1 MGAVIEIHIKLSS
14 AILRL
19 NPKGT
24 PPSCVFTFN
33 FPLMLSHLYEGVV
46 ELTFVITSSILIVL
60 KSLTVSSF
68 LTLQDTTIKEKK
80 KINALFQ

>member
-1 MGAVIEIHIKLSS
+1 M
-14 AILRL
+14 L
-19 NPKGT
+19 N
-24 PPSCVFTFN
+24 
-33 FPLMLSHLYEGVV
+33 HLYEGVV
-46 ELTFVITSSILIVL
+46 ELTFVITSLILIAL